1 MARAPKSRTPPDRT
15 ARAPADVEDARPDRE
30 LEELAASSDD
40 PASVDSATE
49 VAIDEIAAIPGR
61 AAHVEHAPLDGVQ
74 DRQADSDVA
83 ESEDPSPPDLE
94 HDRIAR
100 ESETIDVDAP
110 PVTARP
116 TEPPKRPR
124 DRDIAE
130 RAYEY
135 YERRG
140 RMPGHEVDDWLA
152 AERELLDMGIEL
164 EEES

>member
-1 MARAPKSRTPPDRT
+1 MARARKARTSSNRT
-15 ARAPADVEDARPDRE
+15 AAAPESADDPRPDRA

-40 PASVDSATE
+40 PETVDSATA

-61 AAHVEHAPLDGVQ
+61 AAHAEHVPLDGVP
-74 DRQADSDVA
+74 DLQADSDVV
-83 ESEDPSPPDLE
+83 ESDDPVPPDLE

-100 ESETIDVDAP
+100 SSETLDADAP

-116 TEPPKRPR
+116 TETVRRPR

-130 RAYEY
+130 RAYEF

-152 AERELLDMGIEL
+152 AERDLLDMGIEA
-164 EEES
+164 EEEG

>member
-1 MARAPKSRTPPDRT
+1 MARARKANSRSNQPDT
-15 ARAPADVEDARPDRE
+15 ESAPDLDSRPSRE
-30 LEELAASSDD
+30 LEKLAASSDD
-40 PASVDSATE
+40 SDTVDSATE

-61 AAHVEHAPLDGVQ
+61 AAHAEHTPLDGVP

-83 ESEDPSPPDLE
+83 ESDDPAPPDLE

-100 ESETIDVDAP
+100 ASETIDVDAP
-110 PVTARP
+110 DVTARP
-116 TEPPKRPR
+116 TEQPKRPR